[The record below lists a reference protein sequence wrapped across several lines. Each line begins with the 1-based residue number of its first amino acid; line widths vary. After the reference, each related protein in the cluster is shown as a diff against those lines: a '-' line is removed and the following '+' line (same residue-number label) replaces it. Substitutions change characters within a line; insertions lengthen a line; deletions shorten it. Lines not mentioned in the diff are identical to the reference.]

1 MVLKACSIRWTLLTQ
16 VLYGASYLLLAWL
29 WLPGFGL
36 LGFCWASVAANTV
49 RLLALYAIGFVK
61 F

>member
-1 MVLKACSIRWTLLTQ
+1 M
-16 VLYGASYLLLAWL
+16 LYGASYLLFAWL
-29 WLPGFGL
+29 WLPGYGL